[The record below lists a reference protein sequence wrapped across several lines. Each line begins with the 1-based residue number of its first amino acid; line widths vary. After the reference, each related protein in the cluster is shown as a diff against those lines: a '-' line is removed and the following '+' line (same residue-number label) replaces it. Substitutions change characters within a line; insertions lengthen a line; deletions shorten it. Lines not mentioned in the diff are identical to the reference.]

1 MVQKYSFLDERLKN
15 ADLLYKK
22 GINLHI
28 ILQDNQYMK
37 VLVTGAAGFI
47 GSHTA
52 ERLKD
57 LGHDVIGVDNFSP
70 YYSVELK
77 QLNAKELEEKG
88 ISIIRHDLR
97 FGSLIKE
104 LPLDIDYI
112 FHFAAQPGIS
122 TTSTFEDYF
131 SNNIIATKNLVDY
144 ALECKKLKL
153 FVNIGTSSIY
163 GLEATF
169 PEDFA
174 PKPASHY
181 GVTKLAAEQLVLQ
194 KSREEQFKACSLRL
208 YSVIGPRERPEK
220 MYTKLIDLGLK
231 GEAFPLFDG
240 SDTHL
245 RSFTYV
251 GDIVDGVV
259 SVIGNDDKVN
269 GEIINLGT
277 EVEHTTQEGIDA
289 VAEVLKKEIKLNVI
303 PKRAGDQLRTKANI
317 DKARKLLNYD
327 PNTTLLESVRAQV
340 EWFKANFS

>member
-1 MVQKYSFLDERLKN
+1 
-15 ADLLYKK
+15 
-22 GINLHI
+22 
-28 ILQDNQYMK
+28 MK
-37 VLVTGAAGFI
+37 SLVTGAAGFI

-57 LGHDVIGVDNFSP
+57 LGHEVIGVDNFSS
-70 YYSVELK
+70 YYSLDLK
-77 QLNAKELEEKG
+77 QLNAEALKSKG
-88 ISIIRHDLR
+88 IPIINCDLR
-97 FGSLIKE
+97 DPNLASV
-104 LPLDIDYI
+104 LPTDIDYI
-112 FHFAAQPGIS
+112 FHYAAQPGIS

-131 SNNIIATKNLVDY
+131 NNNILATKNLIDY
-144 ALECKKLKL
+144 ALACKHLKL

-169 PEDFA
+169 TEDVA
-174 PKPASHY
+174 PKPASYY

-194 KSREEQFKACSLRL
+194 KSREKQFKACSLRL

-231 GEAFPLFDG
+231 GEAFPLFKG

-259 SVIGNDDKVN
+259 SVIGHEDKVD

-277 EVEHTTQEGIDA
+277 EVEHTTQEGIEA
-289 VAEVLKKEIKLNVI
+289 VEKVLGRSIKINVI

-317 DKARKLLNYD
+317 DKARKLLGYN
-327 PNTTLLESVRAQV
+327 PQTTLLEAVKHQV
-340 EWFKANFS
+340 EWFKANF